1 MLSSCSL
8 NEAIDIFMNNQDES
22 DLESSSSDGEYNL
35 AMLLPNEKSN
45 AVTDMDSD
53 ASDDMNEGLVN
64 HLPRS
69 LLNSACRSSLLNKQN
84 KEKAVKAKKPPKNNQ
99 HSNMWEMSLICTT
112 LKVSESGNVPE
123 EWKETIKTP
132 ADAFSIIFSK

>member
-1 MLSSCSL
+1 
-8 NEAIDIFMNNQDES
+8 
-22 DLESSSSDGEYNL
+22 
-35 AMLLPNEKSN
+35 MLLPNEKSN

-64 HLPRS
+64 HLP
-69 LLNSACRSSLLNKQN
+69 RSSLLNKQN

-132 ADAFSIIFSK
+132 ADAFSIMFSK